1 MGATCTRESS
11 ESFNLFASRLHV
23 ETGSTTAEEVGGS
36 EQFNGNTDPALFEKI
51 KTTAKNEV
59 DLYTQLLEYI
69 GKNRNTG
76 LGRVDMM
83 KIMLESPITKEA
95 LEGATEAPS
104 HSPEELPPGTSPH
117 MTNVLEIDAMALEFA
132 WALSLAKVVTECCE
146 NAPTLKDSFATYT
159 AHTSDKYNRQ
169 NMRGKALESLTW
181 EPDHGALFL
190 WLRDA
195 M

>member
-23 ETGSTTAEEVGGS
+23 ETGNATAEEISGS

-59 DLYTQLLEYI
+59 DLYTQLLDYI

-83 KIMLESPITKEA
+83 KIMLGSPITKGA
-95 LEGATEAPS
+95 LDGSTEA
-104 HSPEELPPGTSPH
+104 EELPPGTSPY

-159 AHTSDKYNRQ
+159 AHTNDKYNRQ